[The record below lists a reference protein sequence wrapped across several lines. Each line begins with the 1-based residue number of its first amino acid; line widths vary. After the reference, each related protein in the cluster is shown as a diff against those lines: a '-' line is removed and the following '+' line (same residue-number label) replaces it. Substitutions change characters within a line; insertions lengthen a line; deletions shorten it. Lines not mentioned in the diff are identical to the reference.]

1 MSPISYYISAI
12 RQIENKAKASSL
24 LAHIFATNNFN
35 NNLKHGKNCFTA
47 FVLLRQCYM
56 MFQKNFNE
64 NKIDEIIAIKNMYSI
79 FKINQHSNET
89 AELTDFERWGFP
101 STD

>member
-1 MSPISYYISAI
+1 MI
-12 RQIENKAKASSL
+12 
-24 LAHIFATNNFN
+24 
-35 NNLKHGKNCFTA
+35 
-47 FVLLRQCYM
+47 V
-56 MFQKNFNE
+56 QKNFNE

-101 STD
+101 PTD